1 MVKRYLYSMII
12 IAVVLLI
19 AYPVYS
25 AKPADNEV
33 MVTMIEGTAQSFAPG
48 TATGMRIKKGDRLTK
63 DREVKVGE
71 KSRMELRFPD
81 KTVMR
86 LAEKSTLKLS
96 EISYDKKTG
105 TKNFKVAL
113 AVGKMWANVKKLVTS
128 DSAVEVKTVNAVA
141 GVRGT
146 VYRVNVE
153 EDKSAMVKV
162 YDGSVYVTS
171 PPKEVPKPSSEVSG
185 PVQVPGPHEVP
196 PPVREVTVEEWQ
208 VIIKSMQ
215 QITISPQGVAS
226 QPQDFTPQ
234 EDADDWVKWN
244 QERDKQV
251 AF

>member
-1 MVKRYLYSMII
+1 MVKRYLYGTII
-12 IAVVLLI
+12 LAVALLS

-25 AKPADNEV
+25 AKPAGNEV
-33 MVTMIEGTAQSFAPG
+33 MVTMIEGTAQAFAPG
-48 TATGMRIKKGDRLTK
+48 TVAGVPLKKGDRLTK

-71 KSRMELRFPD
+71 KSRVELRFPD
-81 KTVMR
+81 NTVMR
-86 LAEKSTLKLS
+86 LSERTTLKLS

-162 YDGSVYVTS
+162 YDGSVSVTS
-171 PPKEVPKPSSEVSG
+171 PPKEVPKPASQVSG
-185 PVQVPGPHEVP
+185 PVPVPGPHEVP
-196 PPVREVTVEEWQ
+196 PPVREVTMEEWQ

-215 QITISPQGVAS
+215 QVTISPQGVAS

-234 EDADDWVKWN
+234 EDADDWVRWN
-244 QERDKQV
+244 QERDKRV
-251 AF
+251 VF

>member
-1 MVKRYLYSMII
+1 MVKQCIYGTIVL
-12 IAVVLLI
+12 AVVLLFV
-19 AYPVYS
+19 YPAHP
-25 AKPADNEV
+25 AKPAGSEV
-33 MVTMIEGTAQSFAPG
+33 MVTMIEGTAQSFTPGATAGAPL
-48 TATGMRIKKGDRLTK
+48 KKGDRLMK

-71 KSRMELRFPD
+71 KSRVELRFPD
-81 KTVMR
+81 NTVMR

-96 EISYDKKTG
+96 EIAYDQKTG
-105 TKNFKVAL
+105 AKNFKVAL
-113 AVGKMWANVKKLVTS
+113 AFGKMWANVKKLVTS

-162 YDGSVYVTS
+162 YDGAVYVAS
-171 PPKEVPKPSSEVSG
+171 PPREVQKPASEVSG

-196 PPVREVTVEEWQ
+196 PPVREVTMEEWQ

-215 QITISPQGVAS
+215 QITISPEGVAS